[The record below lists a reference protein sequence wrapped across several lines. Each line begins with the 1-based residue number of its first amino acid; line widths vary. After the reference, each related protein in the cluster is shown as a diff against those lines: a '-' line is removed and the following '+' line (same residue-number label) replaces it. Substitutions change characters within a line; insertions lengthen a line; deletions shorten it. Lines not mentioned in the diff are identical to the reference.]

1 MSDMKSSSTPAKAT
15 GGCLCGAVTYEV
27 SGPIRNVI
35 ECHCSTCR
43 RFSGGLW
50 HGSAAR
56 MSDVTLHD
64 EHGALTWYKSS
75 DEAERG
81 FCSRCGS
88 SLACRRTPPSSTPTG
103 SLDDQSGLEIG
114 VRIFTGNAAAYGDW
128 RSQAPEFEEWPPAHY
143 FDVPE

>member
-1 MSDMKSSSTPAKAT
+1 M
-15 GGCLCGAVTYEV
+15 CGAVTYEV
-27 SGPIRNVI
+27 NGPIRNVI

-64 EHGALTWYKSS
+64 DHGALTWYKSS
-75 DEAERG
+75 EHAERG
-81 FCSRCGS
+81 FCGRCGA
-88 SLACRRTPPSSTPTG
+88 SLFFRRIGGDRLSIAAG
-103 SLDDQSGLEIG
+103 SLDDQSGIEIG